1 MPDRTP
7 TAKVPLVVSLLASV
21 ATALVAAR
29 VGAQTTFSAP
39 TFAGKLTGALIIAAT
54 LVLLAGMFTIV
65 RLLARKGSPVG
76 ITITLLTTAT
86 ALGFNL
92 MMAITQ
98 LTVGDLNYWLAY
110 WITLATLLSWAL
122 YDLVRALGPFGTY
135 PRKLALG
142 FGISSVLA
150 IANFAYSQ
158 IYLPYA
164 QQPSIAMQPL
174 FGTAEKTS
182 DKTELMV
189 PFSVTLTTKAV
200 PIHILGATYSVVG
213 RKATT
218 SKQARSGDE
227 LRRDLQNGNDPAA
240 RLAVDGEE
248 FVQGGVLFEPGSEY
262 IPDEVH
268 TVSKVVRLPADTA
281 YDSLRLTTDVTFLR
295 ADRASIDMDEVKNS
309 RRVDHRQGQEFVAYQ
324 GRLSEGNA
332 LNRTTRNP
340 VWFYHEWAVGQQPD
354 GRRSEPSTF
363 LTQDGTAVQDND
375 KKVTRR
381 YGLWSQTEVITL
393 PLPR

>member
-1 MPDRTP
+1 M
-7 TAKVPLVVSLLASV
+7 PLVVSLLASL
-21 ATALVAAR
+21 ATAGVAGRAS
-29 VGAQTTFSAP
+29 AQTTFSAP
-39 TFAGKLTGALIIAAT
+39 TFAGKLTGALLFAAT
-54 LVLLAGMFTIV
+54 LVLVAGMFTTV
-65 RLLARKGSPVG
+65 RLLARRGSPAG
-76 ITITLLTTAT
+76 ITVTLLATGT

-98 LTVGDLNYWLAY
+98 ITVGDLNHWMAY
-110 WITLATLLSWAL
+110 WITLATLLAWAL

-142 FGISSVLA
+142 VGISSVLA

-164 QQPSIAMQPL
+164 RQPSIAMQPL
-174 FGTAEKTS
+174 FGTAETTS

-200 PIHILGATYSVVG
+200 PIYILGATYDVIG
-213 RKATT
+213 RKATISERT
-218 SKQARSGDE
+218 RPGDE
-227 LRRDLQNGNDPAA
+227 LHRDLENRNDTAA

-268 TVSKVVRLPADTA
+268 TVSMVVRLPADTA
-281 YDSLRLTTDVTFLR
+281 YDSLRLITNVAFLR
-295 ADRASIDMDEVKNS
+295 ADRASIDSDEVESS
-309 RRVDHRQGQEFVAYQ
+309 RRVDHRGDQKFVAYR

-332 LNRTTRNP
+332 LNRATRNP
-340 VWFYHEWAVGQQPD
+340 IWFYHEWAVDQRPD
-354 GRRSEPSTF
+354 GRRSESSTY
-363 LTQDGTAVQDND
+363 LTWDGTPEDVNET
-375 KKVTRR
+375 KVYRR
-381 YGLWSQTEVITL
+381 YGMWNQTEVITL